1 MKMNFNL
8 LNTIILIVILIFA
21 CYIILQH
28 YLKKQIDSKINN
40 VKQSVENAVKNS
52 VENAVKNSVENAVKN
67 SVENAVKNSVENV
80 VTTTVPSM
88 VENAIIN
95 LATNNNVVAEANLQ
109 NQLNNQ
115 LNKQLD
121 KEILNKL
128 KLPEINENFI
138 NYMSY

>member
-40 VKQSVENAVKNS
+40 VKQ
-52 VENAVKNSVENAVKN
+52 SVENAVKN

>member
-40 VKQSVENAVKNS
+40 VKQS